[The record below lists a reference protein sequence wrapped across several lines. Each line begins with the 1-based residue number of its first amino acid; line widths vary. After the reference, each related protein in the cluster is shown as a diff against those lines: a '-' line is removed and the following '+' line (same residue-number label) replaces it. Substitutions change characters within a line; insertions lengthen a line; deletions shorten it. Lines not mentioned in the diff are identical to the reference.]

1 MLLSEQTVSV
11 LKNFNSINNGLFF
24 KKGNVLR
31 TVNGGKTIMA
41 EAVIDEE
48 IPSDFGIHELSQ
60 LLSIISLHKTPPE
73 LIVNGNNLVVKGTDG
88 KSKITYRCCS
98 AEMIKMPPD
107 KKLELP
113 SKDLTFTLESSDL
126 DWIVKSSSVL
136 SAPNIFVAS
145 KDGKLQLGA
154 YDSQNDSAHT
164 DTVTLQDYTGS
175 PLFVTFKTEN
185 WKMVP
190 GTYDVTLS
198 TKGMAHFQH
207 TERKIQ
213 YWLALESKKA

>member
-1 MLLSEQTVSV
+1 MLLSENTVSV
-11 LKNFNSINNGLFF
+11 LKNFNSINTGMFF

-60 LLSIISLHKTPPE
+60 LLAIISLHKTPPE
-73 LIVNGNNLVVKGTDG
+73 LLINHNDLVIKSVDG

-98 AEMIKMPPD
+98 AEMIKVPPD
-107 KKLELP
+107 KNLVLP
-113 SKDLTFTLESSDL
+113 TKDLTFTLNSEDL
-126 DWIVKSSSVL
+126 EWIIKSSSVL
-136 SAPNIFVAS
+136 AAPNIFIRS
-145 KDGKLQLGA
+145 QDGKLQIGA

-164 DTVTLQDYTGS
+164 DTVTLQDYSGD
-175 PLFVTFKTEN
+175 PLLVTFKTEN
-185 WKMVP
+185 WKLVP
-190 GTYDVTLS
+190 GTYTVTLS